1 MVTGQIRWGVV
12 VLTVLC
18 VASIFFFPATRGPYS
33 VVHGP
38 VTALQSAHAAAHLRI
53 AIVQAGLNSFRNHR
67 IPLLLWVSCM
77 AVLYTEFYSPSLA
90 DFQTILRC

>member
-1 MVTGQIRWGVV
+1 MVTGQIKWEVV

-18 VASIFFFPATRGPYS
+18 VALIFFFPATRGPYS
-33 VVHGP
+33 AVHGP

-53 AIVQAGLNSFRNHR
+53 AIVQAALSSFRNHGIR
-67 IPLLLWVSCM
+67 LLLSVSCM
-77 AVLYTEFYSPSLA
+77 AVLYAEFHSASLA